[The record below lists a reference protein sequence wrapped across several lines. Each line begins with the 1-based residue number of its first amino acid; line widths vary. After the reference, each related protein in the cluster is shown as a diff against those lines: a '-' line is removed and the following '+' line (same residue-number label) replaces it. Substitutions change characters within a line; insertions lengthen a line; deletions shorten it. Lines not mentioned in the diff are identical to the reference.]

1 MVDPSQPYALPQT
14 DSEPPLPQHAGADA
28 VRTTIYSLLAVM
40 LLAGAWVRFN
50 DRIGAIAPA
59 LTGPA
64 ASVADEAGLSGRIK
78 GLVEVALVEPG
89 ATTQAIA
96 ALQLPGADR
105 RALTQAVEQQ
115 KLRLVRLPLFDAS
128 PGLDDAPGRAVV
140 VSSGG
145 YTRMVRL
152 GRAPI
157 VLTLPIARVGT
168 VSFHGLD
175 AAPVTI
181 GAVTLDGPMT
191 LPSLSGGQVLN
202 VGVVAQ

>member
-1 MVDPSQPYALPQT
+1 MDPSQPYALPET
-14 DSEPPLPQHAGADA
+14 NSEPPLPHHAGADA
-28 VRTTIYSLLAVM
+28 LRTTIYSLLAVM

-59 LTGPA
+59 LSGPA
-64 ASVADEAGLSGRIK
+64 AGVADEAGLSGRIK
-78 GLVEVALVEPG
+78 GLIEVALVAPS
-89 ATTQAIA
+89 ATPQAIA
-96 ALQLPGADR
+96 ALQLPGADLA
-105 RALTQAVEQQ
+105 ALTQAVEQQ
-115 KLRLVRLPLFDAS
+115 RLRLVRLPLFDAS
-128 PGLDDAPGRAVV
+128 PGISNGLGGRAVV

-152 GRAPI
+152 GRAPV

-181 GAVTLDGPMT
+181 GAVTLSGPMT

-202 VGVVAQ
+202 VGIVAQ

>member
-1 MVDPSQPYALPQT
+1 MDQSPYALPQT
-14 DSEPPLPQHAGADA
+14 DNEPPLPQHAGANA
-28 VRTTIYSLLAVM
+28 ARITVYSLLAAM
-40 LLAGAWVRFN
+40 LLAGVWVRFN

-64 ASVADEAGLSGRIK
+64 AMVADEAGLSGRIK
-78 GLVEVALVEPG
+78 GLVEIALVAPD

-96 ALQLPGADR
+96 ALQLSGADMA
-105 RALTQAVEQQ
+105 ALTRAVEQQ
-115 KLRLVRLPLFDAS
+115 QLRLVRLPLFDAG
-128 PGLDDAPGRAVV
+128 PELPDAPGRTVV

-181 GAVTLDGPMT
+181 GAVTLNGPMT
-191 LPSLSGGQVLN
+191 LPSLTGGQVLN

>member
-1 MVDPSQPYALPQT
+1 MDPSQPYALPQT
-14 DSEPPLPQHAGADA
+14 ESEPPLPQHAGADA
-28 VRTTIYSLLAVM
+28 LRTTVYSLLAVM

-64 ASVADEAGLSGRIK
+64 ASVADEAGLSGRVK
-78 GLVEVALVEPG
+78 GLVEIALVAPA
-89 ATTQAIA
+89 ATTQALS
-96 ALQLPGADR
+96 ALQLSAPDLA
-105 RALTQAVEQQ
+105 ALTQAVEQQ
-115 KLRLVRLPLFDAS
+115 RVRLARLPIFDAG
-128 PGLDDAPGRAVV
+128 PGTADAPGRAVI

-152 GRAPI
+152 GREPV

-168 VSFHGLD
+168 VSFRGVD
-175 AAPVTI
+175 GAPVTV
-181 GAVTLDGPMT
+181 GAVTLNGPMT
-191 LPSLSGGQVLN
+191 LPTLTAGRVLN